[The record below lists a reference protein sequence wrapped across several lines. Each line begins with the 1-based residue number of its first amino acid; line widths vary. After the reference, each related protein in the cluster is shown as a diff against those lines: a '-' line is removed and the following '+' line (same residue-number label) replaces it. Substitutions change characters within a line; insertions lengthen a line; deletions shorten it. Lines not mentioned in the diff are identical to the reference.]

1 MCAFVS
7 EDASPASVSVGFADI
22 SSQSDRK
29 ITLVPALAMN
39 SEPISRVF
47 SESLTEFKRG
57 FTCQVF
63 VNVHSPRLNR
73 LCSALP
79 MSNFAWIPS
88 EEIPPEPPPCLY
100 RFVCVRELLS

>member
-1 MCAFVS
+1 MS
-7 EDASPASVSVGFADI
+7 EDASSASVSVGFTDI
-22 SSQSDRK
+22 SSQSNRK
-29 ITLVPALAMN
+29 ITLVPALAMI

-57 FTCQVF
+57 FTCPVF

-79 MSNFAWIPS
+79 LSNFAWIPG

-100 RFVCVRELLS
+100 RFVYVQELLS